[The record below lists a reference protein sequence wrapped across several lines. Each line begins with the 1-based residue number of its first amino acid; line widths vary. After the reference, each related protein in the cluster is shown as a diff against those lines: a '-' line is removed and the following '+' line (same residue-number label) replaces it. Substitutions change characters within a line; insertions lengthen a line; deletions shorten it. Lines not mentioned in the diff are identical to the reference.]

1 MTRKDYPFLA
11 AVLKGAKPED
21 PPSVASEIVA
31 LRAWTRIVQA
41 IADALKA
48 ENQAFDSARFLKA
61 AGVRTP

>member
-11 AVLKGAKPED
+11 AVLKGAKPDE
-21 PPSVASEIVA
+21 VRYTTHELAA
-31 LRAWTRIVQA
+31 LQAWTRVVHA
-41 IADALKA
+41 VADALKA